1 MHRIEKKQE
10 EKSMLNYLWGFMII
24 IGTIF
29 AAFTGNLPSVTE
41 AALESANEAV
51 MLSITM
57 IGGMSFWVGL
67 MKNRIWDF
75 YRESEGCDGGG
86 CFFFERCGEFV
97 YFYGW
102 SCGDVVG
109 ADEDC
114 GAGRTD
120 RGGF

>member
-1 MHRIEKKQE
+1 
-10 EKSMLNYLWGFMII
+10 MLNYLWGFMII

-41 AALESANEAV
+41 AALDSAKEAV
-51 MLSITM
+51 TLCITM
-57 IGGMSFWVGL
+57 IG
-67 MKNRIWDF
+67 
-75 YRESEGCDGGG
+75 
-86 CFFFERCGEFV
+86 V
-97 YFYGW
+97 YVLLG
-102 SCGDVVG
+102 G